1 MFASQFVSNVSCQ
14 VPVPVSKSF
23 LPDHDNEDNDIQQFW
38 WDDYVGQFP
47 SEFYSLLS
55 PEEYEEL
62 FFGDDNDYDYAT
74 VECTYSTDTYDYST
88 DEYAYS
94 TDQITTPLNAD

>member
-1 MFASQFVSNVSCQ
+1 MIASQFVSNVSCQ

-62 FFGDDNDYDYAT
+62 FFGDDYDYAT
-74 VECTYSTDTYDYST
+74 VEYAYSTDTYDYST
-88 DEYAYS
+88 DKYAYS
-94 TDQITTPLNAD
+94 TNQITTPLNAD